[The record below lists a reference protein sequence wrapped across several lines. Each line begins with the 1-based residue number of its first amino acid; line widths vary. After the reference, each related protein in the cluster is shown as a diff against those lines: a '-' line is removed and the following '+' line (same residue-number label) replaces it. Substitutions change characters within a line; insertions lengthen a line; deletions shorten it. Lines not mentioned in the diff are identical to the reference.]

1 MKVLFLIIP
10 LTLTI
15 QILVCWRDSMSVELV
30 RVKET
35 HFFRLLQMC
44 LISGIQSIIS
54 FFLSKYHF
62 FITLPHLSFLRIRTT
77 VVYLLVQV
85 LTVFLTCNTFYVQIL
100 FQGHVFFF
108 IYQSLSLIN
117 SFLIVV
123 QVKVQAYAKWWNE
136 NWKEST
142 LKDSWTSFLCN
153 IGFAELMY
161 SSHKAFAK
169 LVPLPVCTHYAYPLR
184 GNEDFTILSARV
196 NNRSISHIYLSV

>member
-77 VVYLLVQV
+77 VVYLLV
-85 LTVFLTCNTFYVQIL
+85 
-100 FQGHVFFF
+100 
-108 IYQSLSLIN
+108 
-117 SFLIVV
+117 
-123 QVKVQAYAKWWNE
+123 
-136 NWKEST
+136 
-142 LKDSWTSFLCN
+142 
-153 IGFAELMY
+153 
-161 SSHKAFAK
+161 
-169 LVPLPVCTHYAYPLR
+169 
-184 GNEDFTILSARV
+184 
-196 NNRSISHIYLSV
+196 